1 MSEHREEVRKSW
13 EEAGGRPDPASWFR
27 RGGVTGVLQVPASGK
42 ERILNKVCKIMDAV
56 PGPGG
61 QKAKVLERPGPSVR
75 SQLVV
80 SDPNPRKVCSR
91 PLCPL
96 NNEEKYLN
104 KCFNES
110 VGYSI
115 TCRRC
120 LEASR
125 SGGPPPRVYIGET
138 HRSLYTRFQG
148 HLGDLKAALK
158 HSREGKSGS
167 WMASH
172 IREAHGGLHNEANPG
187 LDWVASLGGQ
197 HPKPLVKY

>member
-1 MSEHREEVRKSW
+1 M
-13 EEAGGRPDPASWFR
+13 
-27 RGGVTGVLQVPASGK
+27 
-42 ERILNKVCKIMDAV
+42 
-56 PGPGG
+56 
-61 QKAKVLERPGPSVR
+61 
-75 SQLVV
+75 V

-96 NNEEKYLN
+96 NNEEKCLN

-110 VGYSI
+110 VGYYI

-197 HPKPLVKY
+197 HPKPLERQVKEMIEIKKAKSQGVARINGKEEKVNKEVFNTKDEWYSHTSMWDVVGT